1 MSPKRPPKSTFVS
14 EKPLQEQIG
23 YFTILME
30 DVRDQVKLLAEGQGV
45 LDNKVGSL
53 DNRMNSLD
61 GRMNSLDDRMGLLGS
76 RMDSLDSRM
85 GSLDSRVGSLD
96 SRVGSLE
103 QRVETYHHELKGEIQ
118 FTQMALKATKD
129 ELNKKI
135 EGVEKNLSTK
145 IDSVVEIVKR
155 HDQEISFLKLAVGK

>member
-85 GSLDSRVGSLD
+85 GSLDSRVGSL
-96 SRVGSLE
+96 E